1 MYGLGLLCWDNA
13 DKSTGTAAVNQ
24 SKMFIF
30 ISLMIR
36 IDPFHKDT
44 GMFSANIHLFVS

>member
-1 MYGLGLLCWDNA
+1 MAWHCTT
-13 DKSTGTAAVNQ
+13 DKSTGTTTINQ

-36 IDPFHKDT
+36 IDPFHTDT
-44 GMFSANIHLFVS
+44 NMFSANIHLFVS

>member
-1 MYGLGLLCWDNA
+1 MA
-13 DKSTGTAAVNQ
+13 DKSTGTSAVNQ

-36 IDPFHKDT
+36 IDPFHTDAN
-44 GMFSANIHLFVS
+44 MFSTNIHLFVS

>member
-1 MYGLGLLCWDNA
+1 MYSVSAAA
-13 DKSTGTAAVNQ
+13 DKSFGTSGVNQ

-36 IDPFHKDT
+36 IEPLHTDT
-44 GMFSANIHLFVS
+44 DMSSANIHLFVS